1 VPPVVEPVDSISL
14 GLRAKRPKP
23 GSWWV
28 FCGWQLTLGTLIP
41 IVLLAG
47 RHTRSNPRYV
57 SLAGLLIALGFI
69 GLRLNIVIPAL
80 ATEEISGLSDAIASP
95 RLSTD
100 YSPSV
105 SEWLLTV
112 GIVGFG
118 MLLFG
123 LGEKLLPRT
132 KDGSTDVRV

>member
-1 VPPVVEPVDSISL
+1 M
-14 GLRAKRPKP
+14 
-23 GSWWV
+23 
-28 FCGWQLTLGTLIP
+28 
-41 IVLLAG
+41 
-47 RHTRSNPRYV
+47 
-57 SLAGLLIALGFI
+57 SLAGLLIAIGFI
-69 GLRLNIVIPAL
+69 GLRINIVIPAL
-80 ATEEISGLSDAIASP
+80 ATEEITGLSDAIASP

-100 YSPSV
+100 YFPSL

-132 KDGSTDVRV
+132 KDERADVRA